1 MPAAPHVRR
10 SRIANRA
17 VILFALLSML
27 GVVGWPEESASLAK
41 KDHWAFK
48 PPVRPAV
55 PAVKNRDWPRC
66 PIDNFVLARLEA
78 EQLAPS
84 QPADR
89 VTLFRRLSFDL
100 TGLPPTPE
108 EVGQF
113 VSDKHPDAYEKIVD
127 RLLNSPRYGERWGRH
142 WLDAVHYGESHGYDK
157 DKPRPNAWPYR
168 DYVIRSLNQDTPYSR
183 FVQEQLAGDAL
194 FPDSADGVVA
204 TGFIAAGPWDY
215 VGHVELP
222 ESKADGLIARYNDRD
237 DMVMNTM
244 STFLSLT
251 VHCARCHDH
260 KFDPISQQEYYG
272 LQAVFAGGVQSL
284 SMTPLMNQRIPGP
297 ELKFEERW
305 MPPTHPETPDAPCK
319 DMSITVGWNTAQAV
333 GITREEMDAWAARSH
348 QRAIAAIG
356 AGKFV
361 DEIIPL
367 KVQQFDGSVVD
378 FSVDEHPRRD
388 TTVEKLAE
396 LKVLHPEIE
405 GFSITAGNS
414 SGTNDAAAAVA
425 LVDYA
430 YADAEK
436 LTKLATVKAWAAAG
450 VAPRDCGLGAVKVI
464 GKVLQRAGLKPSDVA
479 LWEINEAFASV
490 PIAACREYGL
500 DEELV
505 NFSGS
510 GCSLGHPIA
519 ASGARMVTTLVYE
532 LQRRGGGIG
541 VAAMCAGG
549 GQGGAVVIEV

>member
-1 MPAAPHVRR
+1 MLQLRSPTASEVTNMPTPVIVAATRTAIGRSFKGTLANTAPETLITTVLPEVLRR
-10 SRIANRA
+10 ASIDPTA
-17 VILFALLSML
+17 VDDIIFA
-27 GVVGWPEESASLAK
+27 ESHYGGG
-41 KDHWAFK
+41 D
-48 PPVRPAV
+48 
-55 PAVKNRDWPRC
+55 
-66 PIDNFVLARLEA
+66 LARYAADACDMA
-78 EQLAPS
+78 EIP
-84 QPADR
+84 
-89 VTLFRRLSFDL
+89 
-100 TGLPPTPE
+100 
-108 EVGQF
+108 GQS
-113 VSDKHPDAYEKIVD
+113 V
-127 RLLNSPRYGERWGRH
+127 NRH
-142 WLDAVHYGESHGYDK
+142 C
-157 DKPRPNAWPYR
+157 
-168 DYVIRSLNQDTPYSR
+168 
-183 FVQEQLAGDAL
+183 AG
-194 FPDSADGVVA
+194 
-204 TGFIAAGPWDY
+204 
-215 VGHVELP
+215 
-222 ESKADGLIARYNDRD
+222 
-237 DMVMNTM
+237 
-244 STFLSLT
+244 SLT
-251 VHCARCHDH
+251 AIGNAAAQIGSGMERVL
-260 KFDPISQQEYYG
+260 I
-272 LQAVFAGGVQSL
+272 AGGVQSL
-284 SMTPLMNQRIPGP
+284 SMTPLTNWRIPGP

-305 MPPTHPETPDAPCK
+305 MPPTHVETPDAPTK

-348 QRAIAAIG
+348 QRAIAAMD
-356 AGKFV
+356 AGKFL

-388 TTVEKLAE
+388 TTVEKLAG

-425 LVDYA
+425 LVDRDYA
-430 YADAEK
+430 EAER
-436 LTKLATVKAWAAAG
+436 LNVMATVKTWGSAG
-450 VAPRDCGLGAVKVI
+450 VAARDTGLGAVKVI
-464 GKVLQRAGLKPSDVA
+464 GKVLERAGLKPSDVT